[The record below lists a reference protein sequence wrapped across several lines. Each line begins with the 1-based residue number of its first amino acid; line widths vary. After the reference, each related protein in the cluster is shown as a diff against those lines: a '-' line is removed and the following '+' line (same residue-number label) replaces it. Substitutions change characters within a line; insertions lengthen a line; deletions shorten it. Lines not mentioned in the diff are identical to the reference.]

1 MKFVLTEVR
10 KEELKYKLESQIKWL
25 QSDFIDHD
33 DLEMT
38 KMLVLIRGTTH
49 PWSGIQCGR
58 STFNEANS

>member
-1 MKFVLTEVR
+1 MLTEGR

-25 QSDFIDHD
+25 QSDFIDQD